1 MVKTIKKV
9 FKVAVTGGAGSGK
22 SSVCNRLKELGITII
37 SSDVLAREAVTPGSA
52 AHKKIVNYFGEN
64 VLLSD
69 GKLNRQMLRHIIV
82 NNDTARLTLEQ
93 FIHPEIIELMQRKMT
108 QAEQNGD
115 RVIVVEVPLL
125 FELGLEKQFDLV
137 VLVSADPEMRV
148 KRLMDRDKVSREDA
162 EELLKVQMPN
172 REKVKRGAFVLSNN
186 GSAGQL
192 INSVNRFY
200 EKFLK
205 NTEKGSKVLDS
216 QDIMF

>member
-93 FIHPEIIELMQRKMT
+93 FIHPEIIKLMQRKMT

-186 GSAGQL
+186 GSAEQL
-192 INSVNRFY
+192 INSVDLFY

-205 NTEKGSKVLDS
+205 NTGKGSKVLDS